1 MNYVG
6 SISIIDRGDAPA
18 QAVIDKNVRSLAQR
32 VADETKDELD
42 KVMDRVDNVSHVTK
56 MATMPFFCLI
66 DFAIF
71 INWTSLFSVVGVSGV
86 IFCFCFNFDG
96 NSF

>member
-56 MATMPFFCLI
+56 MATMPFF
-66 DFAIF
+66 
-71 INWTSLFSVVGVSGV
+71 V
-86 IFCFCFNFDG
+86 
-96 NSF
+96 